1 MNRGLLQN
9 SVVQKMMGG
18 SSGCRSMNSIRP
30 PPDQTFPLLP
40 SSSSSSSPSVYAQFP
55 QPSAMLPIT
64 PLPDSQELPESWSQL
79 LLGGCWGE
87 EEKYGLTPLQ
97 TRKIETWED
106 QLLYPSAA
114 AHVADVKR
122 EYSGSGYLH
131 GHGNEEEAKASKAPW
146 SQIMPASSPR
156 SCITTSFSRNMLDF
170 SNKQPGRMHHQP
182 DNSSVCNS
190 TAAGA
195 ALKKARVQGASSA
208 HSAFKVR
215 KEKLGD
221 RITALHQIVSPFGK
235 TDTASV
241 LLEAIGYIRF
251 LQSQVEALS
260 SPYLSSASANTKQ
273 QPQLLNSSGSKKR
286 GPPDQHQEG
295 NDEVK
300 KDLRS
305 RGLCLVPVSFFL
317 HVGTDTGAD
326 FWPPALHGAF

>member
-1 MNRGLLQN
+1 
-9 SVVQKMMGG
+9 
-18 SSGCRSMNSIRP
+18 
-30 PPDQTFPLLP
+30 
-40 SSSSSSSPSVYAQFP
+40 
-55 QPSAMLPIT
+55 
-64 PLPDSQELPESWSQL
+64 
-79 LLGGCWGE
+79 
-87 EEKYGLTPLQ
+87 
-97 TRKIETWED
+97 
-106 QLLYPSAA
+106 
-114 AHVADVKR
+114 
-122 EYSGSGYLH
+122 
-131 GHGNEEEAKASKAPW
+131 
-146 SQIMPASSPR
+146 MPASSPR

-208 HSAFKVR
+208 LSAFKVR

-235 TDTASV
+235 
-241 LLEAIGYIRF
+241 
-251 LQSQVEALS
+251 ALS